1 MVLLVGLFGPSKMGS
16 GSALDALQES
26 YFEPVF
32 ARNLRCYPLLVKGT
46 GMGRFRPRTRFI

>member
-1 MVLLVGLFGPSKMGS
+1 MVLVGLFGPSKMGGS
-16 GSALDALQES
+16 GSALDALQEF